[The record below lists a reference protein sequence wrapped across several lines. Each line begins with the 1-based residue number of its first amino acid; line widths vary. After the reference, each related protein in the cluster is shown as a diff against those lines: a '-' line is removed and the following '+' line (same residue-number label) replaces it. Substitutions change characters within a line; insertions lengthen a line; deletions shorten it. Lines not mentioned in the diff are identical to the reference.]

1 MSHFNFGVYTSTY
14 SLLNLKEYSMGASA
28 ASLSSLVRPAFAVPS
43 ARRRA
48 SQLPSDLPTLATQLA
63 AHSQS
68 TQASSATQSTL
79 GTLGMAPGAL
89 STFAPLFAPLASRA
103 SQSLLAFGFDDTQ
116 NAIEGSGGCDISCT
130 ILYCTNGLLLYTN
143 SISYL

>member
-1 MSHFNFGVYTSTY
+1 MSHVNFGAYTY
-14 SLLNLKEYSMGASA
+14 LVLNLKEYSIGASA

-48 SQLPSDLPTLATQLA
+48 SQLPSDLPTLVTQLVA
-63 AHSQS
+63 QSQS
-68 TQASSATQSTL
+68 TRASSATQITL

-116 NAIEGSGGCDISCT
+116 NQNAIEGSGGCAITWEALCT
-130 ILYCTNGLLLYTN
+130 VFCTVLYN
-143 SISYL
+143 